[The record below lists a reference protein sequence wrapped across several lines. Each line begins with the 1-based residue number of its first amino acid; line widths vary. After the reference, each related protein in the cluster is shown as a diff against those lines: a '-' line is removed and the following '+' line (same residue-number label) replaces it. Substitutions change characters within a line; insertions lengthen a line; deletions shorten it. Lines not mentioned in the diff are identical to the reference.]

1 MVLNASN
8 VPSLLCDPMRVFHT
22 SNGMPSDAASMHWM
36 RPPMARSTVGMV
48 DATRK
53 VGAGVGGGTG
63 ARATRASAGARPNA
77 SKLFVE
83 QSSKKVREN
92 IRAVIRRGAR

>member
-53 VGAGVGGGTG
+53 VGAGGGGTG